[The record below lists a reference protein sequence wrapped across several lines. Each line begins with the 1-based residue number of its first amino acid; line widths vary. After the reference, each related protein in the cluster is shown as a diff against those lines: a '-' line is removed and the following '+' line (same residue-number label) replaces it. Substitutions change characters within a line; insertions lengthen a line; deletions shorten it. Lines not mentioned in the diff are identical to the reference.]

1 MKPSAA
7 PRPLGLRAAL
17 ALEEASSE
25 DPEDYRRQH
34 TERIRRTAALT
45 ARYLPPGSGPILDIG
60 ASPLTLDVPALF
72 PGREL
77 HVLDPNDSWRSTVE
91 GGGIR
96 FFVGSLMADRLPFE
110 DGSFDAV
117 LALEVFEHLAECPA
131 HVVPRIARI
140 LRPGGIL
147 VITTPNQARWLNRI
161 RMMAGVNIQERP
173 ENLYHKQWMGYG
185 HIHEYTLPELS
196 EEFSVAGLRTVEVG
210 AWSPH
215 PMPRGDWLRRM
226 VDRAGPLTFNQILF
240 GVWRK

>member
-25 DPEDYRRQH
+25 DSEDYRRQH

-45 ARYLPPGSGPILDIG
+45 ARYLPPGTGPILDIG

-77 HVLDPNDSWRSTVE
+77 HVLDPNDTWRSIVE
-91 GGGIR
+91 GGGSDSSSAR
-96 FFVGSLMADRLPFE
+96 SWRTGCLSRMDRTTP
-110 DGSFDAV
+110 V

-215 PMPRGDWLRRM
+215 PMPRADWLRRM
-226 VDRAGPLTFNQILF
+226 VNRAGPQTFNQILF